1 MNQEEI
7 FTALLLLSFFYYP
20 FFFLSLSL
28 LTRARIES
36 VFNAVVEAGTGQQK
50 GKENVGGKSTEKGGK
65 GKKGVEICD

>member
-7 FTALLLLSFFYYP
+7 FTALLLLSFFYYL
-20 FFFLSLSL
+20 FFLSLSL

-50 GKENVGGKSTEKGGK
+50 GKENVGEKAQKRGGRNER
-65 GKKGVEICD
+65 GRNR